1 MSNAGAPSGPARTRK
16 RSRSLMASTRRRH
29 SAVLRSIAANGRL
42 TSRQAA
48 LSRQAE
54 KRARSRGIAAP
65 SRAVSSSS
73 ALIAVACRSQA
84 NTQGAIVDR
93 RSTFRPVPS
102 HPATHA
108 GQCGT
113 AASTRGTSSRSRP

>member
-1 MSNAGAPSGPARTRK
+1 
-16 RSRSLMASTRRRH
+16 
-29 SAVLRSIAANGRL
+29 VLRSIAANGRL

-48 LSRQAE
+48 LSRHAE

-65 SRAVSSSS
+65 SRAASNSS
-73 ALIAVACRSQA
+73 AMIAVACRSQA

-102 HPATHA
+102 HPAA
-108 GQCGT
+108 QRGT
-113 AASTRGTSSRSRP
+113 AASTHGTSSRSRP